1 MTWQYINTFKLIL
14 KIFNDL
20 NLDKRGKIQFSRMLG
35 KALNFLEKKFLT
47 KECYFG
53 FTCHL

>member
-1 MTWQYINTFKLIL
+1 MTWQYINAFKLVL

-20 NLDKRGKIQFSRMLG
+20 NLDKRGKIQFSRILG
-35 KALNFLEKKFLT
+35 KALNILEKIFLT